1 MKNTFLIILRVLMIA
16 ILLAKV
22 SSWFID
28 YSENIENLINTAMF
42 SLIGIYFIVM
52 GIVFDKKLL
61 KAIFLICGAILIIF
75 NFIELNGFIEF
86 IKLIA
91 LVVPIALGYFSKEV
105 KLTKQK
111 I

>member
-1 MKNTFLIILRVLMIA
+1 MIA

-52 GIVFDKKLL
+52 GL
-61 KAIFLICGAILIIF
+61 C
-75 NFIELNGFIEF
+75 
-86 IKLIA
+86 
-91 LVVPIALGYFSKEV
+91 
-105 KLTKQK
+105 LTKNF
-111 I
+111 